1 MDDEKWGVRLCV
13 AYAAVDGKNVETVL
27 KLAIG
32 RSLASYKQP
41 KSWLS
46 VDALP
51 RNGIGKVDLASLRKL
66 IEESNEADVG

>member
-1 MDDEKWGVRLCV
+1 MWQPIW
-13 AYAAVDGKNVETVL
+13 

-32 RSLASYKQP
+32 RRLASYKQP
-41 KSWLS
+41 KSWLN

-51 RNGIGKVDLASLRKL
+51 RNGIGKVDLATLRKL

>member
-1 MDDEKWGVRLCV
+1 M
-13 AYAAVDGKNVETVL
+13 ETDL